1 MAKVF
6 KISAYIVDAMDE
18 YDKFKL
24 EDLLTY
30 CTQNDVSLR
39 HLKICSAD
47 IGEWDDDNPLNRL
60 DCSVGEFAK
69 HFRVC
74 LDEKENA

>member
-39 HLKICSAD
+39 NL
-47 IGEWDDDNPLNRL
+47 
-60 DCSVGEFAK
+60 
-69 HFRVC
+69 
-74 LDEKENA
+74 